1 MNRVTDKKQ
10 AVMTVLWIVIIGV
23 ILSLWPLRLINE
35 TVVSDTNKQMV
46 AESEAITTD
55 YVVKQM
61 FIAQYDR
68 LKDIEIYFMDGEVGA
83 EFNFVLYD
91 ASMNI
96 VMQQVIS
103 TEDMKAIPGYCRVQ
117 VNIDTEVGRE
127 YYYLIQGIDK
137 PFRVAYENT
146 ADSGNIYNGTLYYGN
161 VEDTG
166 HNMIAAYD
174 YEVPLRKGKT
184 LAWDLG
190 LLLAGILLSQVIKKY
205 FDGRP
210 EKNRL
215 VTVEQVCHKV
225 FGPLIVAAGVLGIL
239 TVWPGK
245 LYTQEKASIVFF
257 AAGILLAMLVLLYVV
272 YHDRT
277 GIATTRTV
285 WDCFKDKWQDYLQSA
300 MIAGA
305 IWGCCNYMNGLYEIH
320 HSVAYRQV
328 LVFLA
333 LSVIATYRKK
343 ELFTLYNLIYLIAAA
358 VIGYRYY
365 GTAVSALEDPEEL
378 EIEVIRLTVYV
389 GILAGMVLINTV
401 LLFVRRQIRG
411 LSLWYGALVTAF
423 FVLIILYRNTRG
435 WPIYLVCAFSLFYFR
450 MAGWDKRSHLLQNI
464 GNGVLLHFG
473 LMTVYCLLHRPYM
486 FFQYYRYPFIFHTVT
501 ISAVYLA
508 MVVCAALVKLLD
520 AYRRCPR
527 LAAYYKELLLFGIS
541 CVYLVMTLSRT
552 GYLAVIFTALLVI
565 PVCCFSMKKRWSS
578 MLRAAGAMILAV
590 VLTFPIVF
598 TAQRILPSVAA
609 KPELHEIEELP
620 TEIVHGRVVD
630 SYYYIT
636 FERFV
641 QVFQMKVLGIPEE
654 KCVRAGNWAFREKQL
669 FDEWFRPERILLASA
684 QDMAA
689 AGEETQ
695 EQESYANGRMEIF
708 RTYYENLNT
717 VGHEDMGIMQPDGNF
732 IVHAHNIYL
741 QVAYDHGIYVG
752 AVFLL
757 LGAGTFVQGA
767 VFYHRKKESVACA
780 ALPFAMITLFAVA
793 GLTEWIFHPC
803 CPIACIL
810 LMTMAPLLFDC
821 RKEA

>member
-68 LKDIEIYFMDGEVGA
+68 LKDIEIYFTDGEVGA

-161 VEDTG
+161 VEDTE

-190 LLLAGILLSQVIKKY
+190 LLLAGVLLSRIIKRY
-205 FDGRP
+205 YDGRP

-225 FGPLIVAAGVLGIL
+225 FGPLVVAAGVLGVL

-257 AAGILLAMLVLLYVV
+257 AVGILLAMLVLLYVV

-277 GIATTRTV
+277 GISTTRTV
-285 WDCFKDKWQDYLQSA
+285 WDCLKDKWQDYLQSA

-365 GTAVSALEDPEEL
+365 GTAVSALEDPEEIERVAKARL
-378 EIEVIRLTVYV
+378 EERL
-389 GILAGMVLINTV
+389 
-401 LLFVRRQIRG
+401 
-411 LSLWYGALVTAF
+411 
-423 FVLIILYRNTRG
+423 
-435 WPIYLVCAFSLFYFR
+435 
-450 MAGWDKRSHLLQNI
+450 
-464 GNGVLLHFG
+464 
-473 LMTVYCLLHRPYM
+473 YM
-486 FFQYYRYPFIFHTVT
+486 
-501 ISAVYLA
+501 
-508 MVVCAALVKLLD
+508 
-520 AYRRCPR
+520 
-527 LAAYYKELLLFGIS
+527 
-541 CVYLVMTLSRT
+541 
-552 GYLAVIFTALLVI
+552 
-565 PVCCFSMKKRWSS
+565 
-578 MLRAAGAMILAV
+578 
-590 VLTFPIVF
+590 
-598 TAQRILPSVAA
+598 
-609 KPELHEIEELP
+609 
-620 TEIVHGRVVD
+620 
-630 SYYYIT
+630 
-636 FERFV
+636 
-641 QVFQMKVLGIPEE
+641 
-654 KCVRAGNWAFREKQL
+654 
-669 FDEWFRPERILLASA
+669 
-684 QDMAA
+684 
-689 AGEETQ
+689 
-695 EQESYANGRMEIF
+695 
-708 RTYYENLNT
+708 
-717 VGHEDMGIMQPDGNF
+717 
-732 IVHAHNIYL
+732 
-741 QVAYDHGIYVG
+741 
-752 AVFLL
+752 
-757 LGAGTFVQGA
+757 
-767 VFYHRKKESVACA
+767 
-780 ALPFAMITLFAVA
+780 
-793 GLTEWIFHPC
+793 
-803 CPIACIL
+803 
-810 LMTMAPLLFDC
+810 
-821 RKEA
+821 RKEF